1 MIVANSLSLAIDG
14 QSIIDSLSVRLESGE
29 LIAIVGPSGCGKTSF
44 LRMIAGL
51 ESPTEGE
58 LRLFEDRKE
67 RPTIAYVFQD
77 PTLLPWRTV
86 IENIVLPLELAG
98 ESRIESHRAATEALR
113 LVGLRDDDAAKFPR
127 MLSGGMR
134 MRVSLARAVVT
145 QPHVMLFDEPFAALD
160 DLLRSRL
167 NDEILRLW
175 KDQQWTGVFVTHHVS
190 EAIFL
195 SSRVIVLTDRPA
207 RIAEVIEIPFEYP
220 RVMSLR
226 TTPAFN
232 QIVER
237 VIARLN
243 GAQR

>member
-1 MIVANSLSLAIDG
+1 A
-14 QSIIDSLSVRLESGE
+14 IIDSLSVRVDAGE
-29 LIAIVGPSGCGKTSF
+29 LVAIVGPSGCGKTSF

-51 ESPTEGE
+51 ESPTRGQ
-58 LRLFEDRKE
+58 LRLSDGPMDRPK
-67 RPTIAYVFQD
+67 IAYVFQD
-77 PTLLPWRTV
+77 STLLPWRTV
-86 IENIVLPLELAG
+86 VENIVLPLELAG
-98 ESRIESHRAATEALR
+98 KSGRQSYQAAEEALR

-145 QPHVMLFDEPFAALD
+145 HPQVMLFDEPFAALD

-167 NDEILRLW
+167 NEEILRLW

-195 SSRVIVLTDRPA
+195 SKRVIVLTDRPA
-207 RIAEVIEIPFEYP
+207 RIAEVFDIPFEYP
-220 RVMSLR
+220 RSASLR

-232 QIVER
+232 QIVEKI
-237 VIARLN
+237 V
-243 GAQR
+243 AQLRGGER